1 LLIDILGN
9 ISGRYHSYFLTADL
23 LTILTAQKF
32 LTRAYIS
39 IIAEI

>member
-1 LLIDILGN
+1 MVTLKALP
-9 ISGRYHSYFLTADL
+9 TADL

-32 LTRAYIS
+32 LTCASIS

>member
-1 LLIDILGN
+1 VVALKALA
-9 ISGRYHSYFLTADL
+9 TADL

-32 LTRAYIS
+32 LTCAHIS